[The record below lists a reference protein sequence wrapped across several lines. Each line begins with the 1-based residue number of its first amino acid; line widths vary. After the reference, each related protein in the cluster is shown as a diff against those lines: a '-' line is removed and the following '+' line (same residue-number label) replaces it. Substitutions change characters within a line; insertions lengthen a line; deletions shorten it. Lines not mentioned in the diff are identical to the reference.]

1 MADTLR
7 IIPLGGV
14 GEVGKNI
21 TVIEAAG
28 EILVVDCGL
37 AFPDPE
43 MLGIDLVIPDA
54 TYLAEKRD
62 RVRGDHPHPRPR
74 GPHRRRCR
82 TSCREIPGTPIY
94 ATRLTEG
101 LVQGK
106 LREHKLLDSTP
117 LHVVEPGREFAVG
130 VVPDHAR
137 SGSATRSPT
146 GSGTRSTR
154 RSARSSTPAT
164 SSSTTRR
171 PTAGAPTSGCIA
183 EIGNRG
189 VEFLLS
195 DSTRAEKE
203 GYTLSEATVGESLHR
218 LVGEAHGPRDRG
230 DLRQQHRP
238 RPAGASTPPWAHGRK
253 MVALGRSMEQNTAI
267 ALERGYLDDRDG
279 TLVRKDQL
287 QRLPKEELVVMT
299 TGSQGE
305 PMSGLTRMSN
315 RDHRNITIE
324 PGDTVIVSASPIPG
338 NEEAVA
344 KTIDNLFKEGAM
356 VHYEPLVHCHVSGHG
371 SREELKLMLGLV
383 KPRHFIPV
391 HGEYRMLVQHGLL
404 AEGAGVDVDKIF
416 VLENGQVVEYDGK
429 RARMAGSV
437 TAGAVLVD
445 GIAAIDG
452 IDGVVLRD
460 RRMLASDGVV
470 MVALTVDGA
479 RPASRS
485 GQPDIVS
492 RGFLSDP
499 DDPLLG
505 AGARAPAGGAPTAP
519 RGRARGRGRLRQD
532 EDPRHAEPLLPP
544 AHEAPADDPADRDG
558 GLSRVATRRRARAR
572 RRTTRRRRQQ
582 APFVLSG
589 RFVREAL
596 ALVLRLPRH
605 PERHRPLRARC
616 RGDRPALARRA
627 LDHRWAG
634 GSRSPRRCWP
644 ASR

>member
-1 MADTLR
+1 MSGSLR
-7 IIPLGGV
+7 IIPLGGL

-21 TVIEAAG
+21 TAIESDG

-37 AFPDPE
+37 AFPEPE

-54 TYLAEKRD
+54 TYLAEHRD
-62 RVRGDHPHPRPR
+62 QVRGIILTHGHEDHTGSLPYVLPK
-74 GPHRRRCR
+74 
-82 TSCREIPGTPIY
+82 IPGTPIY

-117 LHVVEPGREFAVG
+117 LHVVEPGVEFSVG
-130 VVPDHAR
+130 SFRITPFRVNHSIPDGVGYAIETAH
-137 SGSATRSPT
+137 GTIVHT
-146 GSGTRSTR
+146 GDFKFDHTPPDGR
-154 RSARSSTPAT
+154 RADL
-164 SSSTTRR
+164 
-171 PTAGAPTSGCIA
+171 GLIA
-183 EIGNRG
+183 AIGNRG
-189 VEFLLS
+189 VDFLLS

-203 GYTLSEATVGESLHR
+203 GYTLSESTVGESLHR
-218 LVGEAHGPRDRG
+218 LVGEAPGRVIVATFASNIGRV
-230 DLRQQHRP
+230 QQVID
-238 RPAGASTPPWAHGRK
+238 AAWAHGRK

-315 RDHRNITIE
+315 RDHRNINIE

-356 VHYEPLVHCHVSGHG
+356 VHYEPLVHCHVSGHA

-383 KPRHFIPV
+383 KPKHFIPI
-391 HGEYRMLVQHGLL
+391 HGEYRMLVQHALL

-416 VLENGQVVEYDGK
+416 VLENGQVVDYDGD
-429 RARMAGSV
+429 RARMSGTV
-437 TAGAVLVD
+437 QAGAVLVD

-452 IDGVVLRD
+452 IDGVILRD

-470 MVALTVDGA
+470 MVALTVDAKTGQLI
-479 RPASRS
+479 
-485 GQPDIVS
+485 GQPDLVS

-499 DDPLLG
+499 EDPIM
-505 AGARAPAGGAPTAP
+505 
-519 RGRARGRGRLRQD
+519 GRARDHLVQALLQSR
-532 EDPRHAEPLLPP
+532 EDQHTAEPGFLK
-544 AHEAPADDPADRDG
+544 AKTRDT
-558 GLSRVATRRRARAR
+558 LSRFFHQHTKRR
-572 RRTTRRRRQQ
+572 
-582 APFVLSG
+582 PMI
-589 RFVREAL
+589 
-596 ALVLRLPRH
+596 LPIVM
-605 PERHRPLRARC
+605 EV
-616 RGDRPALARRA
+616 
-627 LDHRWAG
+627 
-634 GSRSPRRCWP
+634 
-644 ASR
+644 